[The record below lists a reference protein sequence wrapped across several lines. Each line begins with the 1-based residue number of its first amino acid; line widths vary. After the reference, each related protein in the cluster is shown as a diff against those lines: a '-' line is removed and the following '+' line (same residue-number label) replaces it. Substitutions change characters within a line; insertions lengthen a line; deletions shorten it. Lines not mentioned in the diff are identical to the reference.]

1 MASFDN
7 SGSLTA
13 AQSKKAAPPSTI
25 ATMTWPLGCERA
37 RRRAETINGLR
48 LHFLESGVTGA
59 PGLCFLHG
67 GAAHAHW
74 FDAVTP
80 AFVDRFHVVALDQRG
95 HGESQW
101 AVPPAYGTED
111 FAADLRG
118 LMHVLGWARMTLI
131 GHSMGGHNAMTFA
144 AWHPERVAALVIVD
158 SRPVIPAERLNV
170 MHARGS
176 RTPRLHP
183 SAEAAAAAFRLLPR
197 ETLADPALLAHMGR
211 AAVAQRN
218 GGWGWRF
225 DPATH
230 GERKPVDAWPLLPQ
244 ITAPTLVVRGGLS
257 PVLPAEMAERLRA
270 RIPHSSLV
278 TIPNAYHHLTL
289 DAPAAFTTALADF
302 LAAL

>member
-1 MASFDN
+1 
-7 SGSLTA
+7 
-13 AQSKKAAPPSTI
+13 
-25 ATMTWPLGCERA
+25 MTEPLGCEGAHA
-37 RRRAETINGLR
+37 RRETINGLQ
-48 LHFLESGVTGA
+48 LHFLESGRPGA

-80 AFVDRFHVVALDQRG
+80 SFANRFHVVSLDQRG

-118 LMHVLGWARMTLI
+118 LMDVLGWTRMTLI
-131 GHSMGGHNAMTFA
+131 GHSMGGHNAMAFS

-170 MHARGS
+170 MHARGQ
-176 RTPRLHP
+176 RAPRVHP
-183 SAEAAAAAFRLLPR
+183 TAEAAAATFRLLPR
-197 ETLADPALLAHMGR
+197 ETLAHPALLAHMGR
-211 AAVAQRN
+211 AGVARRD

-230 GERKPVDAWPLLPQ
+230 GERRPVDAWPLLPK

-257 PVLPAEMAERLRA
+257 PVLTADMADRLRA
-270 RIPHSSLV
+270 SISHASLV

-289 DAPAAFTTALADF
+289 DAPADFTAALSEF
-302 LAAL
+302 LAEP

>member
-1 MASFDN
+1 
-7 SGSLTA
+7 
-13 AQSKKAAPPSTI
+13 
-25 ATMTWPLGCERA
+25 MTFPLGCERA
-37 RRRAETINGLR
+37 RRRTETINDLR
-48 LHFLESGVTGA
+48 LHFLESGVRGA

-80 AFVDRFHVVALDQRG
+80 AFVDCFHVVALDQRG

-101 AVPPAYGTED
+101 AEPPAYGTED

-118 LMHVLGWARMTLI
+118 LMDVLGWTRMTVV
-131 GHSMGGHNAMTFA
+131 GHSMGGHNAMAFA

-170 MHARGS
+170 MRARG
-176 RTPRLHP
+176 RRAPRLHAT
-183 SAEAAAAAFRLLPR
+183 AEAAAATFRLLPR
-197 ETLADPALLAHMGR
+197 ETLADPALLAHMGL
-211 AAVAQRN
+211 AGVAQRS

-244 ITAPTLVVRGGLS
+244 ITAPTLIARGGLS
-257 PVLPAEMAERLRA
+257 PVLTEAMAEHLRA
-270 RIPHSSLV
+270 SIQHASLV

-289 DAPAAFTTALADF
+289 DAPAPFTTALSNF
-302 LAAL
+302 LATLHST

>member
-1 MASFDN
+1 
-7 SGSLTA
+7 
-13 AQSKKAAPPSTI
+13 
-25 ATMTWPLGCERA
+25 MTSPLGCERA

-80 AFVDRFHVVALDQRG
+80 AFADRFHVIALDQRG

-101 AVPPAYGTED
+101 AEPPAYGTED

-118 LMHVLGWARMTLI
+118 LMDVLGWRRMAVI
-131 GHSMGGHNAMTFA
+131 GHSMGGHNAMAFA
-144 AWHPERVAALVIVD
+144 AWHPERVAGLVIVD
-158 SRPVIPAERLNV
+158 SRPVIPAERLDV
-170 MHARGS
+170 MRARG
-176 RTPRLHP
+176 RRAPRLYP
-183 SAEAAAAAFRLLPR
+183 TAEAAAATFRLLPR
-197 ETLADPALLAHMGR
+197 ETLADPALLAHVGR
-211 AAVAQRN
+211 AGVAPRN

-244 ITAPTLVVRGGLS
+244 ITAPTLIARGGLS
-257 PVLPAEMAERLRA
+257 PVLTEEMAERLRA
-270 RIPHSSLV
+270 SIRRASLV

-289 DAPAAFTTALADF
+289 DAPASFTTALTNF
-302 LAAL
+302 LDGGGRR